1 MMDFITHQ
9 AQFAAYIRNPQQN
22 PLPLGVKPERMAMYR
37 ELFFNNINGL
47 LSSNFPVIHEI
58 LSQQAW
64 LALVND
70 FFEHHHCH
78 TPHFSEIAEEFL
90 AFLQNE
96 RQENQDL
103 PFLVELAH
111 YEWVE
116 MALSIANDDNDDNI
130 GQTAAQS
137 SENALL
143 ELSSLA
149 YLLAYQFP
157 VHCIS
162 PAFLPTDI
170 PTHPTFL
177 LVYRNY
183 ENQVLFLELT
193 PLTYQLLR
201 LIEEE
206 PRKILDD
213 YLQQLIACLQEIKAD
228 LILAQGTKMIQE
240 LVTRGIVRSF

>member
-1 MMDFITHQ
+1 MMDFIAHQ

-47 LSSNFPVIHEI
+47 LSSNFPVIHQI

-78 TPHFSEIAEEFL
+78 TPHFSEVAEEFL

-116 MALSIANDDNDDNI
+116 MALSIANANDDNI
-130 GQTAAQS
+130 GQTTAQS
-137 SENALL
+137 SEKALL
-143 ELSSLA
+143 ELSSLVC
-149 YLLAYQFP
+149 LLAYQFP
-157 VHCIS
+157 VHRIS
-162 PAFLPTDI
+162 PAFLPADI
-170 PTHPTFL
+170 PSHPTFL
-177 LVYRNY
+177 LVYRNH
-183 ENQVLFLELT
+183 EDQVLFLELT
-193 PLTYQLLR
+193 PLTYQLLQ
-201 LIEEE
+201 LIEQS
-206 PRKILDD
+206 PRKPLDD
-213 YLQQLIACLQEIKAD
+213 YLQQLIACLQEINAER
-228 LILAQGTKMIQE
+228 ILSQGTKMIQE
-240 LVTRGIVRSF
+240 FVTCGIVRSF